1 MLRMLHREFYKLS
14 KSPLLIIGLVVLLG
28 VNVAIMTKGFYTPEQ
43 VKWFYEI
50 KAGSDTKK
58 LTYAKQAVNL
68 SESDAQSLE
77 DLILEV
83 NEVQLIRTLS
93 FSPVF
98 INILVLPFILIGV
111 DFYEGSIAA
120 PLRLGVRRSR
130 ISAGKTAYFYIIA
143 AIISI
148 LSVLLV
154 LLMYSGSILK
164 NYSFTYIL
172 RCILM
177 HSALDLAALSLPM
190 LLVFILKKTPLI
202 ILSGVVSCIVNVLIY
217 TRELKNDKPSLIP
230 IPMLQSAREAIWL
243 PGADMA
249 TLAYV
254 FLVAAFYIAVCSA
267 MVQVTFSKTRL
278 K

>member
-58 LTYAKQAVNL
+58 LTYAKHAVNL

-98 INILVLPFILIGV
+98 INILILPFILIGL

-130 ISAGKTAYFYIIA
+130 ISAGKIAYFYIIA

-154 LLMYSGSILK
+154 LLMYSSSTLKSCSIA
-164 NYSFTYIL
+164 YIL
-172 RCILM
+172 RCMFM
-177 HSALDLAALSLPM
+177 HAALDLAALSLPM
-190 LLVFILKKTPLI
+190 LLVFILKKTSLI

-217 TRELKNDKPSLIP
+217 TRALDNEKPSLIP